1 MDKRVNT
8 GLLGARSMVGECV
21 IPLLS
26 EDGRHVFAFSRSA
39 GPGKTKAGVTWLQ
52 LTSSL
57 PAYPE
62 TSRITDWVCVAPIW
76 VLPEYLAMLET
87 CGARRIVALSS
98 TSLFVKN
105 DSSNRREQDTAR
117 RLADGECA
125 VRTWAEAHSVQWVIL
140 RPTLIY
146 GHGQDKN
153 LTEILRFVRRYGFF
167 PLLGEASGLRQP
179 VHVQDVATAC
189 VSALTK
195 PPEANRPYN
204 LSGGETL
211 SYRDMVCRV
220 FTALGKLP
228 HLVTVPRWLFRM
240 AVSILRL
247 LPRYKHW
254 TVEMAER
261 MNRDLVF
268 DHVDATQDLGFSPRS
283 FRLSPEDIPA

>member
-1 MDKRVNT
+1 
-8 GLLGARSMVGECV
+8 
-21 IPLLS
+21 
-26 EDGRHVFAFSRSA
+26 
-39 GPGKTKAGVTWLQ
+39 
-52 LTSSL
+52 
-57 PAYPE
+57 
-62 TSRITDWVCVAPIW
+62 
-76 VLPEYLAMLET
+76 MLET
-87 CGARRIVALSS
+87 CGARRVVALSS

-105 DSSNRREQDTAR
+105 DSSNRKEQDTAR
-117 RLADGECA
+117 RLADGESS
-125 VRTWAEAHSVQWVIL
+125 VRAWAEAHSVQWVIL

-167 PLLGEASGLRQP
+167 PLLGKASGLRQP
-179 VHVQDVATAC
+179 VHAEDVASAC

-211 SYRDMVCRV
+211 SYRDMVGRV
-220 FTALGKLP
+220 FIALGKLP
-228 HLVTVPRWLFRM
+228 HLVTVPRWLFRL
-240 AVSILRL
+240 AITILRL

-268 DHVDATQDLGFSPRS
+268 DHADATRDLGFSPRP
-283 FRLSPEDIPA
+283 FRFSPEDIPT